1 MGTEKFNPIELPIK
15 PLYDTWTWNQDG
27 GCWGITPSINLTSI
41 CTPEVNE
48 WYATSLTKTL
58 DAFDNLV
65 RAWLVKISPGARDDV
80 EVIHLEWQE
89 KESYQLYLEKV
100 LNTIRTYP
108 APVYE
113 LSIDVDLFVYVRT
126 EEYPSKPIQ
135 SWVRLPHSEL
145 VIWGGQAH
153 PADPFLYL
161 EICHTLFGPGN
172 KEYGPIT
179 GPYPEEEFE
188 EPLDDNELQLL
199 NQPLL
204 EKALK
209 RWEEYF
215 GSITEVDG
223 IPGIY
228 KYGFLVEPY

>member
-1 MGTEKFNPIELPIK
+1 MFGPTYEHQDRIK
-15 PLYDTWTWNQDG
+15 GYL
-27 GCWGITPSINLTSI
+27 
-41 CTPEVNE
+41 
-48 WYATSLTKTL
+48 
-58 DAFDNLV
+58 
-65 RAWLVKISPGARDDV
+65 
-80 EVIHLEWQE
+80 LEWIPE
-89 KESYQLYLEKV
+89 ESYDQYVERIL
-100 LNTIRTYP
+100 LNIRAFEEP
-108 APVYE
+108 IYE
-113 LSIDVDLFVYVRT
+113 LSIDIDLFVYVRT
-126 EEYPSKPIQ
+126 QESPKQPIQ
-135 SWVRLPHSEL
+135 SWVRILHSEFSICARL
-145 VIWGGQAH
+145 NDKDAGLW
-153 PADPFLYL
+153 FR
-161 EICHTLFGPGN
+161 ICHTLFGPGN

-188 EPLDDNELQLL
+188 EPLDNNELQLL